1 MDMLSLFTDNTD
13 SNDALKERCYKS
25 FHVLLN
31 GVRIK
36 VLQEFVIQVRE

>member
-1 MDMLSLFTDNTD
+1 MPSLFTDDTD
-13 SNDALKERCYKS
+13 SDDALKERCYKS

-36 VLQEFVIQVRE
+36 VLQEFVIHARE